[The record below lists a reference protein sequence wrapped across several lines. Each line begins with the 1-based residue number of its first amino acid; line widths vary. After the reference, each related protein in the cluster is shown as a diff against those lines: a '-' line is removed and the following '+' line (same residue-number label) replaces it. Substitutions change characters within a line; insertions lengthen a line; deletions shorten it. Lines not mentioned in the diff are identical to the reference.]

1 MCGSVFRNWEFFHI
15 IDMHLQYFAEVVSY
29 SILVFRNLASSAGL
43 MSILIMENVKV
54 VNGVND
60 YLFAFDVIKLICFI
74 CRLPRS

>member
-1 MCGSVFRNWEFFHI
+1 M
-15 IDMHLQYFAEVVSY
+15 VSY